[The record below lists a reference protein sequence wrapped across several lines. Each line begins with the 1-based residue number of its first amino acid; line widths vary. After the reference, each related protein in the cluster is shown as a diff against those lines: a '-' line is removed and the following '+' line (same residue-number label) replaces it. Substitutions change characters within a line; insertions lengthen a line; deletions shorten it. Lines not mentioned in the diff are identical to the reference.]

1 MRWRNSRP
9 SCATAR
15 SGRHA
20 TGRRK
25 PTARP
30 APSPAEGDPVSLDLY
45 TRFLLALV
53 AVLALLAAF
62 AWAARR
68 FGFGGRSFAA
78 GGRRRLAIVEMEP
91 IDAKR
96 RLVLLRRDQTE
107 HLIVLGAD
115 SAVVIESGIGAPADR
130 LAAGA

>member
-1 MRWRNSRP
+1 
-9 SCATAR
+9 
-15 SGRHA
+15 
-20 TGRRK
+20 
-25 PTARP
+25 
-30 APSPAEGDPVSLDLY
+30 VSLDLY

-68 FGFGGRSFAA
+68 FGFAGRSFAK
-78 GGRRRLAIVEMEP
+78 GGRRRLAVVEMVP

-107 HLIVLGAD
+107 HLIVLGVD
-115 SAVVIESGIGAPADR
+115 SAVVIESGIGGPGGAAQGERPGTVPAGITQAGDF
-130 LAAGA
+130 AAVINQETDS